1 MGNQQNFLERQLM
14 QTILLAILIF
24 KRNTLVDDSE
34 SRSHCSQHKRD
45 KVLLRS
51 ALGIHQ
57 KIMVFSKAKVLF

>member
-1 MGNQQNFLERQLM
+1 M
-14 QTILLAILIF
+14 QTILLAILNF

-51 ALGIHQ
+51 ALGNHQ